1 MGFRLERGGRMF
13 HEYPDILTVRQLAQA
28 LDISVNSAY
37 KLIHQREIGCKRVG
51 RKILVPKQCLIDYVR
66 SARYTVTAL

>member
-1 MGFRLERGGRMF
+1 MF

-28 LDISVNSAY
+28 LGISANSAY
-37 KLIHQREIGCKRVG
+37 KLVHQREIGCKRVG

-66 SARYTVTAL
+66 SARYTVAAL

>member
-1 MGFRLERGGRMF
+1 MF

-28 LDISVNSAY
+28 LRISENSAY
-37 KLIHQREIGCKRVG
+37 KLIHERAIGCKRVG

-66 SARYTVTAL
+66 SARYTVAAL